1 MASRVPNTSQVRPGA
16 SVSIVL
22 KADQR
27 TGREI
32 QGVVQNVLT
41 RGDHHRGIKVRL
53 TDGRIGRVQRMAPTP
68 ADGVPPSAAP
78 GSAGAGA
85 PPAGGPGPTL
95 SMAPQPVQFTRTE
108 GRQRPQYQDARFD
121 GHFEPPPEQIDLAAY
136 IKAPKQKKKGRKA
149 AKNEPP
155 AADAT
160 AATSGEG
167 SNANSAADVVS
178 ATATCPVCS
187 AFEGDEA
194 AVAHH
199 VATHFE

>member
-1 MASRVPNTSQVRPGA
+1 MASRVPNTSQVVPGA

-27 TGREI
+27 TGREV

-53 TDGRIGRVQRMAPTP
+53 TDGRIGRVQRMASSL
-68 ADGVPPSAAP
+68 ADGASSSPTAT
-78 GSAGAGA
+78 GFTGAGSS
-85 PPAGGPGPTL
+85 PAGGPGPTL
-95 SMAPQPVQFTRTE
+95 STAPQPIQFTRNE
-108 GRQRPQYQDARFD
+108 GRQRPQYQDVRFD

-136 IKAPKQKKKGRKA
+136 IKPAKQKKKGRKA
-149 AKNEPP
+149 ATDG
-155 AADAT
+155 AAAS
-160 AATSGEG
+160 ASASIGEG
-167 SNANSAADVVS
+167 SNANPAADVVS

>member
-1 MASRVPNTSQVRPGA
+1 MASRVPNTSQVVPGA

-27 TGREI
+27 TGREV

-53 TDGRIGRVQRMAPTP
+53 TDGRIGRSGGRRIIVAHRDRLYGRRFISSWRAGPN
-68 ADGVPPSAAP
+68 AVNGPS
-78 GSAGAGA
+78 
-85 PPAGGPGPTL
+85 THTVY
-95 SMAPQPVQFTRTE
+95 QER
-108 GRQRPQYQDARFD
+108 GRQRPQYQDVRFD

-136 IKAPKQKKKGRKA
+136 IKPAKQKKKGRKA
-149 AKNEPP
+149 ATDG
-155 AADAT
+155 AAAS
-160 AATSGEG
+160 ASASIGEG
-167 SNANSAADVVS
+167 SNANPAADVVS